1 MSDLPNENILEE
13 ACNNM
18 PLFPLP
24 RVVLLSGTLL
34 RLHVFEPRYVQ
45 LVEDVLKENKI
56 FAVPMI
62 QSQDLTMVQPALHS
76 VAGFGMIVHHEK
88 LPDERY
94 NIVLL
99 GLGRILIQEEQEGDR
114 LYRVAR
120 GALLA
125 ELEEFDTTSLMM
137 LFAQVIV
144 HNSELSG
151 KFNAILKEDLN
162 ARTRVNVI
170 AQLVLQDADERQAF
184 LATESIADQVDILSE
199 RLAELL
205 LKTNISE

>member
-1 MSDLPNENILEE
+1 MSNLPNENILEE
-13 ACNNM
+13 ACTHM

-62 QSQDLTMVQPALHS
+62 QSQDLALIQPALHP
-76 VAGFGMIVHHEK
+76 VAGFGMIVHHER
-88 LPDERY
+88 LADARY

-99 GLGRILIQEEQEGDR
+99 GLGRISMQEEHESDR
-114 LYRVAR
+114 LYRIAQ
-120 GALLA
+120 GTLLK
-125 ELEEFDTTSLMM
+125 ELENFDTTSLMM
-137 LFAQVIV
+137 LFTQVIV
-144 HNSELSG
+144 HNPELSG
-151 KFNAILKEDLN
+151 KFNAILKEELN

-170 AQLVLQDADERQAF
+170 AQLILQDADERQKF
-184 LATESIADQVDILSE
+184 LTTESISNQVDILSE

-205 LKTNISE
+205 LKINISE